1 VSAVLE
7 VSDLRMR
14 FAAQDAIDG
23 ISLRLEPGRIH
34 GLLGRNGA
42 GKTTLL
48 SLVASLRRPT
58 SGSIRIDGVDPFGN
72 DAAAAKVCLVPSGPE
87 LSGTLRVRAALRV
100 AAALRPNWDAALAAR
115 LVARFALPMKK
126 TIASLSRG
134 QKSAVGIV
142 IGLASRAELTMF
154 DEAYLGLDAPSRYA
168 FYEELLKD
176 YMAHPRTIVLSTHLI
191 EEVGD
196 LFEDVVI
203 LKDGRVLLQEN
214 AEQLRSRGAALVG
227 PAEKVDAVVAGMNVV
242 GSRSLGPTKSVTVY
256 GDAIDALHRRAA
268 EAGLQVAPVPL
279 QDLFVHLTEPG
290 TVS

>member
-1 VSAVLE
+1 MSAALE
-7 VSDLRMR
+7 VRDLRMR
-14 FAAQDAIDG
+14 FGAQAAIDG
-23 ISLRLEPGRIH
+23 ISFRLEPGRIH

-58 SGSIRIDGVDPFGN
+58 SGSIRIDGVDPFGIA
-72 DAAAAKVCLVPSGPE
+72 AAAAKVCLVPSGPE
-87 LSGTLRVRAALRV
+87 LSGGLRVRAALKA
-100 AAALRPNWDAALAAR
+100 AAALRPNWDAALAER
-115 LVARFALPMKK
+115 LVGRFALPMKK

-134 QKSAVGIV
+134 QRSAVGIV

-168 FYEELLKD
+168 FYEELLQD

-196 LFEDVVI
+196 LFEDVLI

-227 PAEKVDAVVAGMNVV
+227 PADKVDAVVAGLNVV

-256 GDAIDALHRRAA
+256 GNAIDGLHRRAG

-290 TVS
+290 AAS

>member
-1 VSAVLE
+1 MSAAVE
-7 VSDLRMR
+7 VTDLRMR
-14 FAAQDAIDG
+14 FGSQDAIDG

-48 SLVASLRRPT
+48 SLIASLRRAT
-58 SGSIRIDGVDPFGN
+58 SGSIRIDGAAPFD
-72 DAAAAKVCLVPSGPE
+72 DASAAAKVCLVPSGPE
-87 LSGTLRVRAALRV
+87 LSGALRVRAALKM
-100 AAALRPNWDAALAAR
+100 AARLRPNWDAGLAER
-115 LVARFALPMKK
+115 LVARFALPLRKS
-126 TIASLSRG
+126 INSLSRG

-168 FYEELLKD
+168 FYEELLQD
-176 YMAHPRTIVLSTHLI
+176 YIAHPRTIVVSTHLI

-203 LKDGRVLLQEN
+203 LKDGRLLLQEN
-214 AEQLRSRGAALVG
+214 AERLRSRGAALIG
-227 PAEKVDAVVAGMNVV
+227 PADKVDAVVTGMKVV

-256 GDAIDALHRRAA
+256 GDAIDALHQRAA
-268 EAGLQVAPVPL
+268 AAGLQVAPVPL

-290 TVS
+290 AGS